1 LIIGPKFHYFNAS
14 VERAFRSLGYTT
26 HVLSYDNP
34 VHPYNTYNKI
44 RYKLTKDK
52 LTLKRQSR
60 QNFTPEAEAAFQ
72 QFHPDLIFVINGD
85 MLLADTLKHWRGQLK
100 DDPHPVSKPAKVA
113 LWFFDSMTHIPLCE
127 DNITAVDQVFCYEQT
142 DIAIIRQRFG
152 VEAHFLPQAVDPTL
166 YHPISDAK
174 QRFDIVFAGDLVH
187 SQRRR
192 EVARAIVSRY
202 PQLRI
207 RIWGEYKPWYK
218 NPWAWLTRERR
229 DIYQNRN
236 ASGPQ
241 LNADYNASRIVLNI
255 HHEQQKDGA
264 NPKVYEISAT
274 GAYQIC
280 DTNPY
285 ISGLFPNGEI
295 GLYRIDETLGEH
307 RFDQLFQRID
317 EALDADHRASALM
330 AKDIVLRDHTFEAR
344 VKQVL
349 ATLK

>member
-1 LIIGPKFHYFNAS
+1 MIIGPKFHYFNAS
-14 VERAFRSLGYTT
+14 VERAFRSLGYTVR
-26 HVLSYDNP
+26 VLSCDNP

-44 RYKLTKDK
+44 RYKFAKDK
-52 LTLKRQSR
+52 LTLKCQSR
-60 QNFTPEAEAAFQ
+60 QNFAPEAESAFQ
-72 QFHPDLIFVINGD
+72 QFQPDLVFVMNGD

-100 DDPHPVSKPAKVA
+100 DDPNPVARPAKVA

-152 VEAHFLPQAVDPTL
+152 VEAHFLPQAVDTTL
-166 YHPISDAK
+166 YHPIADAQK
-174 QRFDIVFAGDLVH
+174 RYDIVFAGDLVH
-187 SQRRR
+187 SLKRR
-192 EVARAIVSRY
+192 EVAQTIVSHY

-218 NPWAWLTRERR
+218 NPWRWLTRERR

-236 ASGPQ
+236 ASGQQ
-241 LNADYNASRIVLNI
+241 LNQDYNASRIVLNI

-285 ISGLFPNGEI
+285 ISELFPNGEI

-317 EALDADHRASALM
+317 EALNADLRASALM
-330 AKDIVLRDHTFEAR
+330 AKDIVLRDHTFEVR

-349 ATLK
+349 VTL